1 MRFHKLVGEDAYL
14 CQLLTW
20 MNKKD
25 AYEKSFVGRI
35 LRKINI
41 RIEYFGW
48 TLRTVVLERIGRG

>member
-1 MRFHKLVGEDAYL
+1 MRFHKLVDEDAYL

-35 LRKINI
+35 LRKKFKN
-41 RIEYFGW
+41 RIFWLDIEN
-48 TLRTVVLERIGRG
+48 RRA